1 MRINDQT
8 REIDVT
14 HENSVTMRIVTVI
27 QKRSCES
34 EDDRRLGIRRSDS
47 GRRFDESDETMQCD
61 EKLPRSNCVWY
72 NGLSVDWNSLDQ
84 AMLREREEI

>member
-1 MRINDQT
+1 M
-8 REIDVT
+8 
-14 HENSVTMRIVTVI
+14 I

-72 NGLSVDWNSLDQ
+72 NGTPVDWNSLDQ
-84 AMLREREEI
+84 VKLEVREERCRLADDSANIKRKYESHESHEGA